1 MGESNKLNIN
11 RYSVSTAHLADAKRA
26 AVINNGKNAYNA
38 ASHSTQELYPNV
50 VRIEPLGYH
59 TRLTYLGAMHRAAE
73 AVKYAIAEQMNPDAF
88 KPFYGIIS
96 PDSFSELG
104 ITFNADWGSVGG
116 GNAGVDK
123 VASILSSPA
132 IAIPM
137 GATLGETVGE
147 AVFNG
152 KGDGG
157 FKAGAVGGGALSL
170 LSGSVSN
177 TGIGKFMS
185 KFKNLGVDM
194 RKRLSSDAG
203 GDSIYDTF
211 GIDPSSTGSATMKYF
226 NGARFSPAKTIKV
239 TWYMPEQE
247 DLFRLSIRRL
257 LQLAYVRD
265 MKASNDTE
273 FVEKLKRAVSAAAN
287 ASFVGVSDI
296 LNDASNI
303 NNNVKNSGEAVK
315 MLVGNEAA
323 SLGEGVADAYNTG
336 ADAIAKGY
344 GVLDDGLNAV
354 KARANANA
362 NQVGAN
368 DDFANG
374 KFNSSNKQ
382 TFVESSNNAI
392 SQLLNTMLSVERFMG
407 YNHTLMPFP
416 VRLTV
421 GNILDIEP
429 LVISSVNISN
439 SKETFV
445 NSMGAHI
452 PITITASINF
462 ESWLTPGPN
471 HDFIRYMGDNLFAP
485 LPGDKIIG
493 GR

>member
-59 TRLTYLGAMHRAAE
+59 TRLSYLGAMHRAAE

-96 PDSFSELG
+96 PDEFSNVGFTLG
-104 ITFNADWGSVGG
+104 SEWKDVNGA
-116 GNAGVDK
+116 AGVDK
-123 VASILSSPA
+123 AAAILSSPA

-147 AVFNG
+147 KLFD
-152 KGDGG
+152 KGDAG

-170 LSGSVSN
+170 LGGAMSN
-177 TGIGKFMS
+177 TGVGKFTTKVREIAKGMR
-185 KFKNLGVDM
+185 NRLGN
-194 RKRLSSDAG
+194 
-203 GDSIYDTF
+203 GDNGVSAFDTF

-226 NGARFSPAKTIKV
+226 YGSSFQPIQQITVS
-239 TWYMPEQE
+239 WYMPEQE

-257 LQLAYVRD
+257 IQLAYVRD
-265 MKASNDTE
+265 MKVNNQDE
-273 FVEKLKRAVSAAAN
+273 FCNKLKRAVTAAAN
-287 ASFVGVSDI
+287 ASFVGVSDM
-296 LNDASNI
+296 LNEASDI
-303 NNNVKNSGEAVK
+303 NENVKHSGNAVN
-315 MLVGNEAA
+315 MLAGNEVA
-323 SLGEGVADAYNTG
+323 SLGEGAAEAYNAG
-336 ADAIAKGY
+336 SEAIAKGY

-354 KARANANA
+354 KDRANANA

-368 DDFANG
+368 ADFANG
-374 KFNSSNKQ
+374 KFADSNKQ
-382 TFVESSNNAI
+382 NFVGNSNNAVT
-392 SQLLNTMLSVERFMG
+392 QLLNTLLSAERFLG

-416 VRLTV
+416 VRLTI
-421 GNILDIEP
+421 GNVLDIEP
-429 LVISSVNISN
+429 LVITRVNISN

-445 NSMGAHI
+445 NSIGAHI
-452 PITITASINF
+452 PITVTAKIEF
-462 ESWLTPGPN
+462 QSWLTPGPN
-471 HDFIRYMGDNLFAP
+471 HDFIRYMGDNLFTP
-485 LPGDKIIG
+485 LPGDKIKG
-493 GR
+493 GK